1 MDDISLEDDL
11 DSAAMAEAMGFT
23 GFGMQRSNKKRK
35 FNPNADSSVDGSSG
49 EPFTP
54 ATTGANTA
62 PLGRRRPMALPP
74 PASGVFEGGGNADEV
89 DLDEGGNED
98 GARRRG
104 GGGDDVVIVGD
115 NPGPQYID
123 TSRDVLPKAMEG
135 MEMQS
140 RINAIVE
147 GNANPAGTTSNH
159 QEPQYQQ
166 YQTDKGTRWSGPHAH
181 AHAAKAAGLPWW
193 EGAWDPKLI
202 DRMIE
207 NPWEKLEKQGGFDS
221 RGTWGRK
228 DGGIAGEMAVAGE
241 TGAQAVGVASEAGLA

>member
-62 PLGRRRPMALPP
+62 PLGRRRPMTLPP
-74 PASGVFEGGGNADEV
+74 PASGVSEGGGNADEI

-98 GARRRG
+98 G
-104 GGGDDVVIVGD
+104 GGDDVVAED
-115 NPGPQYID
+115 NPAPQYID

-147 GNANPAGTTSNH
+147 GNANPAGTTANYR
-159 QEPQYQQ
+159 EPQHQQ
-166 YQTDKGTRWSGPHAH
+166 YQTGKGTRWSGPHAH

-202 DRMIE
+202 DRMID
-207 NPWEKLEKQGGFDS
+207 NPWEKLEAQAGFGS

-228 DGGIAGEMAVAGE
+228 DGGSTGEMAVAVE
-241 TGAQAVGVASEAGLA
+241 TGAQALGVASEAGIA